1 MPQHHP
7 AAPSHAGDAEEWTP
21 ATLRS
26 PGLQPNGAQPR
37 PFGDLWPPRRRGAL
51 LDLTTAGSAAADSTD
66 DAFIHRVAADRI
78 LFATPT
84 GVIERAHVV
93 CEAFSTGASPATVHA
108 TMLNNSAMSPRQ
120 TALFMA
126 DAVQAYC
133 PK

>member
-1 MPQHHP
+1 MMFARHDIAKLVGTAI
-7 AAPSHAGDAEEWTP
+7 AAA
-21 ATLRS
+21 
-26 PGLQPNGAQPR
+26 
-37 PFGDLWPPRRRGAL
+37 AL
-51 LDLTTAGSAAADSTD
+51 GPTTAGSAAADSTD

-84 GVIERAHVV
+84 AVIERAHVV

-133 PK
+133 PKYADLLFS